1 MNEVINFIKK
11 HKDFYPEYL
20 INNRLQKCK
29 FGYTCDIDQ
38 IYCYLNQVDIKDT
51 IYFNFYELSCKYFN
65 LKNKNLLEVACGYIP
80 ILSSIYKENNISVEA
95 TNIKILIKNY
105 KGVKTIEYDLNKN
118 YNLKHYD
125 LIIAIRPCSITEHLL
140 DNCYKYKK
148 DFMIYLCPCIH
159 KPKSGDTIS
168 SYEEWIIYLKRKTT
182 KFKNYDIQFI
192 TPKNFID
199 NCPVIIGYYLE
210 N

>member
-1 MNEVINFIKK
+1 MNEVIDFIKK

-38 IYCYLNQVDIKDT
+38 IYCYLNQIDIKDT

-65 LKNKNLLEVACGYIP
+65 LKSKNLLEVACGYIP
-80 ILSSIYKENNISVEA
+80 ILSSIYKENNIKVEA
-95 TNIKILIKNY
+95 VNIKILAKNY

-118 YNLKHYD
+118 YNLKKYD
-125 LIIAIRPCSITEHLL
+125 LIIAIRPCNITENLL

-159 KPKSGDTIS
+159 KPKSEDTIS
-168 SYEEWIIYLKRKTT
+168 SYEEWINYLKRKTT
-182 KFKNYDIQFI
+182 KFKNYVIKFI

-199 NCPVIIGYYLE
+199 NCPVIIGYYLK